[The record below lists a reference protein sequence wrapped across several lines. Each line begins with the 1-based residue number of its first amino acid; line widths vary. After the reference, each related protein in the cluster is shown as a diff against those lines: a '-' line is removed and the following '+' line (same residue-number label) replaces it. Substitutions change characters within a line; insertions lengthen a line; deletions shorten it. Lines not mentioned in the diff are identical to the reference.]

1 MMTLS
6 VRDLL
11 IDAMSTIG
19 TVAIDE
25 TPTDSELNLAM
36 RVANILISRWA
47 SMPNMLR
54 STDTVKFTTVE
65 GKSKYSIGED
75 WSDIPNSKPLKI
87 TSAHLTDTSNIST
100 GRPTIL
106 AYNPGTTQ
114 QYNQTGTIILY
125 LPPDQSYT
133 VRFECTNDVDVF
145 DDLDDDIEFE
155 PVYYEALKY
164 SIALR
169 LFRHYHSV
177 TTPIPVDIVALAKE
191 AVDSLK
197 AMNSRTPLA
206 STDFGKATTVYNVYT
221 DQ

>member
-1 MMTLS
+1 M
-6 VRDLL
+6 
-11 IDAMSTIG
+11 IDQLQDA
-19 TVAIDE
+19 
-25 TPTDSELNLAM
+25 
-36 RVANILISRWA
+36 
-47 SMPNMLR
+47 
-54 STDTVKFTTVE
+54 
-65 GKSKYSIGED
+65 
-75 WSDIPNSKPLKI
+75 
-87 TSAHLTDTSNIST
+87 NIST